1 MRYPLWLPFLKNW
14 LTKYQKEMELAVI
27 SGKGGTGK
35 SSVTAAFATAAGR
48 LVVADC
54 DVDAANLYLI
64 FNPEH
69 EEEQVYIGGHKAVV
83 DHALCTVCGI
93 CESYCR
99 FDAIAEIDNK
109 IMISD
114 TSCDG
119 CFFCSRM
126 CPMNA
131 ITMVR
136 NERSRMYTGSFRN
149 GIMVYGRLAPGE
161 ENSGKLVSMVR
172 DEAKKAADET
182 GMNIILLDGPPG
194 IGCPVVSTITGA
206 DRIIIVTEP
215 TMSGLEDLKRV
226 FEVTQKFSGEVGII
240 INKSDLNEAMA
251 DRIEG
256 WCAAQGIPL
265 LGRLPYD
272 RRVTEAMVEGKSV
285 TEMFPDAEISNI
297 LNNIW
302 NILITNGKE

>member
-1 MRYPLWLPFLKNW
+1 
-14 LTKYQKEMELAVI
+14 MEVAVI

-35 SSVTAAFATAAGR
+35 SSVTAAFATAGER

-69 EEEQVYIGGHKAVV
+69 RKEQAYTGGHKAVV
-83 DHALCTVCGI
+83 DHTLCTVCGI
-93 CESYCR
+93 CEGYCR
-99 FDAIAEIDNK
+99 FDAITEQDGRIV
-109 IMISD
+109 ISE

-119 CFFCSRM
+119 CFFCSRI
-126 CPMNA
+126 CPMGA

-136 NERSRMYTGSFRN
+136 SERSRMYSGSFRN
-149 GIMVYGRLAPGE
+149 GMMVYGRLAPGE

-172 DEAKKAADET
+172 DEAKKAAGET

-194 IGCPVVSTITGA
+194 IGCPVISTVTGV
-206 DRIIIVTEP
+206 DRIVIVTEP

-226 FEVTQKFSGEVGII
+226 FEVTRKFSGEVGVIV
-240 INKSDLNEAMA
+240 NKSDLNEAMA
-251 DRIEG
+251 DKIEG
-256 WCAAQGIPL
+256 WCAAQGISL

-272 RRVTEAMVEGKSV
+272 RRVTEAMIAGKSV
-285 TEMFPDAEISNI
+285 TEMYPEAEISNT
-297 LNNIW
+297 LTDLW
-302 NILITNGKE
+302 NKLITNGKE